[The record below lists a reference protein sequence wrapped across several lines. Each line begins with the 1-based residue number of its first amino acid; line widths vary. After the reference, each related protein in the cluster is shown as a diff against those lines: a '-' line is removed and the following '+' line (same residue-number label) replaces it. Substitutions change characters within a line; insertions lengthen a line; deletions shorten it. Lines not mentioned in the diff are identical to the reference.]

1 MLSLAQVS
9 ERVKVARKFLSNSS
23 PKISRFSYCPPRSCF
38 AMHSESDNKI
48 LFTLIIC
55 AMTQEHL
62 TNNVSQKSPM
72 KVGILGFGGL
82 GQAAARILAAKRE
95 MIWVAIADKQGYAYN
110 LAGLDP
116 DQCIA
121 AYHQQGSVGYLEAG
135 GVLSHRSIEEL
146 ISHAQ
151 VDGYFLALPNLPN
164 TFMASVA
171 KQFIASGWRGVLV
184 DAIKRTSAVE
194 QLLAL
199 RGDLSA
205 AGITYM
211 TGCGA
216 TPGLLTAAAALAAQS
231 YMEIHSV
238 KITFGVGI
246 ANWEAYRATIR
257 EDIAHIPGY
266 TVDRAMAMTDEEVAA
281 LLDRTEGKITLEN
294 MEHADDIMLELAG
307 ICPRDRVTVGGVVD
321 TRHAKKPLS
330 TNVQITGRTFEG
342 KISTHTFILG
352 DETSMAANVCGP
364 AFGYLKAGINLQRRG
379 IYGLFTA
386 AEIMP
391 LFVQ

>member
-1 MLSLAQVS
+1 MNTAQ
-9 ERVKVARKFLSNSS
+9 
-23 PKISRFSYCPPRSCF
+23 
-38 AMHSESDNKI
+38 
-48 LFTLIIC
+48 FTTSTNQPI
-55 AMTQEHL
+55 HL
-62 TNNVSQKSPM
+62 
-72 KVGILGFGGL
+72 GILGFGGL
-82 GQAAARILAAKRE
+82 GQAAARVLAPKQE
-95 MIWVAIADKQGYAYN
+95 MLWVAGADQKGYAYN
-110 LAGLDP
+110 RQGLNP
-116 DQCIA
+116 DCCITT
-121 AYHQQGSVGYLEAG
+121 YNSHGSLGYLEFG

-146 ISHAQ
+146 IGVADT

-164 TFMASVA
+164 TFMANVA
-171 KQFIASGWRGVLV
+171 KQFIATGWRGVLV

-199 RGDLSA
+199 QDELQA

-231 YMEIHSV
+231 YTEIHTV

-257 EDIAHIPGY
+257 EDIGHLPGY
-266 TVDRAMAMTDEEVAA
+266 DVEKAKAMTDTEVEA
-281 LLDRTEGKITLEN
+281 LLEETNGLLKLEN

-307 ICPRDRVTVGGVVD
+307 ICDRDRVTVGGIVD
-321 TRHAKKPLS
+321 TRNPKKPLS
-330 TNVQITGRTFEG
+330 TNVQVTGRTFEG
-342 KISTHTFILG
+342 KISTHTFTLG

-364 AFGYLKAGINLQRRG
+364 AFGYLKAGVELHRRG

-386 AEIMP
+386 AEVMP
-391 LFVQ
+391 KFVR